1 MLSSHF
7 SLSAFNSKN
16 LLHPRVHQ
24 WWTLV
29 IQHKLSKWI
38 WHALG
43 KSRPGYWISEI
54 NNTLKMTQITDNFW
68 DNPTLKGGERL
79 TVDNRSTFGISL
91 KTLLGYNSSNEL
103 CIEWKIHALKK
114 SSARFCVGGAD
125 LVGWWPLLIHLAV
138 GRCFLFFVFTFLIFN
153 FMWLVYAWPDL
164 STFCVPFSHFFLFRF
179 CVGRVWLVWSILLVG
194 NRPSCN
200 QNHNQATLARI
211 IATWQSQNNWSHHQ
225 DQHRQ

>member
-54 NNTLKMTQITDNFW
+54 NNTLKMTQIKDNFW

-91 KTLLGYNSSNEL
+91 KTLGYNSSNEL

-125 LVGWWPLLIHLAV
+125 LVGWLVATSDPSCCWAMFFVFRLYISYFQFYVARVRMAWSINILCSIFSFFSFSILRGSCLTGLIHLV
-138 GRCFLFFVFTFLIFN
+138 G
-153 FMWLVYAWPDL
+153 
-164 STFCVPFSHFFLFRF
+164 
-179 CVGRVWLVWSILLVG
+179 G
-194 NRPSCN
+194 
-200 QNHNQATLARI
+200 Q
-211 IATWQSQNNWSHHQ
+211 
-225 DQHRQ
+225 